1 MFNTEKEMSIYF
13 ESYFKQNFGNAYL
26 KEFQGL
32 FGVPDYICYQKNGD
46 NISIISF
53 ELKLKNWK
61 TASKQ
66 AYRYKS
72 FSDATYVVLPQSLFT
87 TALKNIEYFK
97 KYNIGLALFSN
108 EKELN
113 IVNKPNPCEPYSDNL
128 KLKIRNSIINS
139 RKKIKNIE
147 TLIEY

>member
-1 MFNTEKEMSIYF
+1 MFSTEEEMSIYF
-13 ESYFKQNFGNAYL
+13 EKYFKQNFGNAYL
-26 KEFQGL
+26 KEYKGL
-32 FGVPDYICYQKNGD
+32 FGVPDYICYRKRGN
-46 NISIISF
+46 NISIVSF

-66 AYRYKS
+66 AFRYKS
-72 FSDATYVVLPQSLFT
+72 FSDVSYVILPQTLIN

-108 EKELN
+108 KKELN
-113 IVNKPNPCEPYSDNL
+113 IIHKPNQREPYSENL
-128 KLKIRNSIINS
+128 KLKIRNSVKKS

>member
-13 ESYFKQNFGNAYL
+13 ERYFKQNFGNAYI
-26 KEFQGL
+26 KEYQGL
-32 FGVPDYICYQKNGD
+32 FGVPDYICYQKKGND
-46 NISIISF
+46 ISIISF

-66 AYRYKS
+66 AFRYKS
-72 FSDATYVVLPQSLFT
+72 FSDVAYVILPQNLISV
-87 TALKNIEYFK
+87 ALKNIEYFK
-97 KYNIGLALFSN
+97 KYNIGLALFSK

-113 IVNKPNPCEPYSDNL
+113 IIHKPNFSEPYSENL
-128 KLKIRNSIINS
+128 KHKVRNSVQKS

-147 TLIEY
+147 ILIEY

>member
-1 MFNTEKEMSIYF
+1 MFDTEKEMSINF
-13 ESYFKQNFGNAYL
+13 ERYFKQNFGNAYI
-26 KEFQGL
+26 KEYQGL
-32 FGVPDYICYQKNGD
+32 FGVPDYICYQKKGND
-46 NISIISF
+46 ISIIAF

-66 AYRYKS
+66 AFRYKS
-72 FSDATYVVLPQSLFT
+72 FSDVAYVVLPKNLIS

-113 IVNKPNPCEPYSDNL
+113 IIYKPNPSEPYSENL
-128 KLKIRNSIINS
+128 KLKIRNSVQSS

-147 TLIEY
+147 TLIDY